1 VRLVLSFCGGVFVF
15 IVLVERE
22 KEREKVLTNGFFLLV
37 LEQLVTVLIQS

>member
-1 VRLVLSFCGGVFVF
+1 VRLVLSFCGGVLVF
-15 IVLVERE
+15 IVLVETE